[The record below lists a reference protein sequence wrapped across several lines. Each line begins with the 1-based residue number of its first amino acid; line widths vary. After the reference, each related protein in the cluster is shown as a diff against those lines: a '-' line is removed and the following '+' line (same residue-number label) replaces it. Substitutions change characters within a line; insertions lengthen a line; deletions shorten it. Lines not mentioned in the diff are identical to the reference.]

1 MKLSEWVQPNVHNIR
16 INFLQK
22 NKSLI
27 FTLLCL
33 VFIFLAWLSGTIGAV
48 LLEVIFYI
56 IAYLSGGFQQA
67 YEGLKT
73 LIMKKDLDV
82 DLLMVV
88 AAIGAASIGYWMDGA
103 ILIFIFSLS
112 NTLEGYTMEKTNKDI
127 KSIMNLRP
135 EKVVLLIGDREQT
148 VRIEQLKKGDRIL
161 VRPGERIPVDGIIA
175 EGKSAIDQSSITG
188 ESIPV
193 NKEINDDVFAGTM
206 NRQGALKV
214 RVTKLVDDTILA
226 KIIHL
231 VQEAESEMPPSQIFV
246 ERFESIYAKIVVG
259 SAILLMIAPPFLL
272 NWSWDTTIYRAMI
285 FLVVASPCA
294 LVASIMP
301 AFLSAISNAARKG
314 LLFKGGVHLENLSR
328 INTVA
333 FDKTGTLTEG
343 KPKVTDSVPF
353 NDHSDDELIRL
364 AASLEKLSEHPIS
377 KAIVQVAVDRKMTLS
392 PAIDFQSLMG
402 EGVSGTVDGVRCV
415 AGKMNLLSDAKLTSS
430 QLAVVERLEN
440 QGRTVIFVEVNQR
453 LIGLFAIQDTLRD
466 NAKETVVQLK
476 KAGIRTI
483 MLTGD
488 NHSSA
493 VSIAREAGV
502 DEVYDQLLPED
513 KVKIIKQLT
522 EKNGYVAMIGDG
534 INDAPALATA
544 TVGIAMGV
552 AGSDV
557 ALETAN
563 VVLMGDDLSKIP
575 EAIHLGKRTSRVIK
589 QNVSFA
595 IAVIITLITINFIGD
610 INLPSGVIS
619 HESSTILVILSG
631 LRLLR

>member
-1 MKLSEWVQPNVHNIR
+1 MSEWVQPNVHNIR